1 MKKIFTI
8 LLSMIIA
15 SMTMFA
21 TADGDIVP
29 IDLHS
34 DHSSGTQQRSP
45 ENIPLSGYTIGNVVY
60 IMSHYFFQ
68 DVTVTISRINN
79 GAVLYNQNIDV
90 STIPYSISLAGTGE
104 FYIQIILSSGQI
116 YYGTFDI
123 SSGIFGVVI

>member
-45 ENIPLSGYTIGNVVY
+45 ENIPLSGFIIGNDVY
-60 IMSHYFFQ
+60 IMSHICFQ
-68 DVTVTISRINN
+68 NVTVSIYDINN
-79 GAVLYNQNIDV
+79 GVVFFNSDIDI
-90 STIPYSISLAGTGE
+90 STIPYLIPLAGAGE
-104 FYIQIILSSGQI
+104 FNIQIILSSGQI
-116 YYGTFDI
+116 YYG
-123 SSGIFGVVI
+123 IFEIHPVLN